1 MITDNNLLTLILSDH
16 MDERESG
23 MFHSTGR
30 WRELPGEIWFQ
41 GMKNP
46 EIELGMF
53 QGSRGIMEVSVR
65 DSPCAP
71 TPIDQLSGLEIADCN
86 FVTSD
91 QTLGFLSKKQ
101 SKWTRTLL

>member
-1 MITDNNLLTLILSDH
+1 MRSTTQTDRISSFLNGRWNPRSALVITDNNLLTLILSDH

-46 EIELGMF
+46 KLELGMF
-53 QGSRGIMEVSVR
+53 QGPRGMMEVSVR
-65 DSPCAP
+65 DS
-71 TPIDQLSGLEIADCN
+71 LVRN
-86 FVTSD
+86 SD
-91 QTLGFLSKKQ
+91 
-101 SKWTRTLL
+101 